1 MPPSCSWKSKS
12 INFYTVRS
20 FARRVSVIQFR
31 SVLNRSWERC
41 LFGMFLSRAVTYMC
55 YQVCTRPS
63 YLWEILQRNS
73 SLEFQNMSTTARD
86 SVKAVWKMHLDCSA
100 NIKSVQKGEKQLLL
114 WLEIPGY
121 IKNLSQSFFLVL
133 PISIPIL
140 GHITSYLHKTQL
152 SC

>member
-20 FARRVSVIQFR
+20 FARRFAVCSEQKLR
-31 SVLNRSWERC
+31 KNL
-41 LFGMFLSRAVTYMC
+41 LFGMFLSRGVTYMC

-73 SLEFQNMSTTARD
+73 SLESQNMSTTARD

-114 WLEIPGY
+114 SLEIPGY
-121 IKNLSQSFFLVL
+121 IKNASQSFFLVL

-140 GHITSYLHKTQL
+140 GHITSYLHNTQL